1 MKNAPGLGELLR
13 YTAELIDSGS
23 EDAYR
28 DMSLNY
34 RPRYTP
40 VLRALVAG
48 AMTVTDITAM
58 THLTQGAV
66 SQSVSLMEQDGIL
79 RRGPLDDGRKSGLHL
94 TPSGEALVRQLESHW
109 QTLFTAIH
117 QLETEIGW
125 PLLKVLEQTANAL
138 KSKGFAERIA
148 EVKTQGA
155 TNE

>member
-23 EDAYR
+23 QAAYR
-28 DMSLNY
+28 EMSLNY

-40 VLRALVAG
+40 VLRALAAG

-79 RRGPLDDGRKSGLHL
+79 RRGPLEDGRKSGLHL
-94 TPSGEALVRQLESHW
+94 TDSGEALVSQLKSHW

-117 QLETEIGW
+117 QLEKEVGW
-125 PLLKVLEQTANAL
+125 PLLQVLEQTAHAL
-138 KSKGFAERIA
+138 EEKDFAQRISEA
-148 EVKTQGA
+148 KAQGGTQ
-155 TNE
+155 

>member
-1 MKNAPGLGELLR
+1 MKNTPGLGELLR

-23 EDAYR
+23 EAAYR
-28 DMSLNY
+28 EMSLNY

-40 VLRALVAG
+40 VLRALAAG

-79 RRGPLDDGRKSGLHL
+79 RRGPLEDGRKSGLHL
-94 TPSGEALVRQLESHW
+94 TNSGEALVSQLKSHW

-117 QLETEIGW
+117 QLEKEVGW
-125 PLLKVLEQTANAL
+125 PLLQVLEQTAKAL
-138 KSKGFAERIA
+138 EEKDFAQRIVEA
-148 EVKTQGA
+148 KVRGGSL
-155 TNE
+155 

>member
-23 EDAYR
+23 EAAYR
-28 DMSLNY
+28 EMSLNY

-40 VLRALVAG
+40 VLRALAAG

-79 RRGPLDDGRKSGLHL
+79 RRGPLEDGRKSGLHL
-94 TPSGEALVRQLESHW
+94 TNSGEALVSQLKSHW

-117 QLETEIGW
+117 QLEKEVGW
-125 PLLKVLEQTANAL
+125 PLLQVLEQTAKAL
-138 KSKGFAERIA
+138 EEKDFAQRIVEA
-148 EVKTQGA
+148 KVRGGSL
-155 TNE
+155 

>member
-23 EDAYR
+23 ETAYR
-28 DMSLNY
+28 EMSLNY

-40 VLRALVAG
+40 VLRALAAG

-94 TPSGEALVRQLESHW
+94 TDSGEALVSQLKSHW
-109 QTLFTAIH
+109 QTLFSAIH
-117 QLETEIGW
+117 QLEKEVGW
-125 PLLKVLEQTANAL
+125 PLLQVLEETASAL
-138 KSKGFAERIA
+138 KEKDFAQRIA
-148 EVKTQGA
+148 EAKAQG
-155 TNE
+155 EKQ

>member
-23 EDAYR
+23 EAAYR
-28 DMSLNY
+28 EMSLNY

-40 VLRALVAG
+40 VLRALAAG

-79 RRGPLDDGRKSGLHL
+79 RRGPLEDGRKSGLHL
-94 TPSGEALVRQLESHW
+94 TNSGEVLVSQLKSHW

-117 QLETEIGW
+117 QLEKEVGW
-125 PLLKVLEQTANAL
+125 PLLQVLEQTAKAL
-138 KSKGFAERIA
+138 EEKDFAQRIVEA
-148 EVKTQGA
+148 KVWGGSL
-155 TNE
+155 